1 MVLYNISQVANSSGV
16 LEFVQNVNSLLMD
29 NWYGT
34 LILIAIFGI
43 LLIAFLTKTNNAR
56 IAFAASSFI
65 CFGLSIFLRTL
76 ELVPSKTLFIF
87 LSMAAFSVAVLK
99 AG

>member
-1 MVLYNISQVANSSGV
+1 MTLYNISQVANSSGI
-16 LEFVQNVNSLLMD
+16 LELVQNVNSLLMA

-34 LILIAIFGI
+34 MTLIAIFGI

-65 CFGLSIFLRTL
+65 CFGLSIFLRAL
-76 ELVPSKTLFIF
+76 DLVPNLTLFVC
-87 LSMAAFSVAVLK
+87 LGMAAFSVAVLK
-99 AG
+99 AR